1 MLSTIISRLGFA
13 LLLLFVGFSI
23 GDPATGSKIFDTV
36 VFGIYN
42 NTIGLL

>member
-1 MLSTIISRLGFA
+1 MLSTVITRIGIAVF
-13 LLLLFVGFSI
+13 LLFVGFSI

-42 NTIGLL
+42 NTIGLF